1 MTVEP
6 DRNGAKKKQPYEKP
20 AVRRVI
26 LRPEEAV
33 LAACKTPKIAGP
45 GQTRCGVPG
54 PCSSL
59 RS

>member
-1 MTVEP
+1 MTPKP
-6 DRNGAKKKQPYEKP
+6 DDPGVKKKLPYTKP
-20 AVRRVI
+20 EVRRVI

-33 LAACKTPKIAGP
+33 LAACKTTKISGP
-45 GQTRCGVPG
+45 GQSRCGVPG

>member
-1 MTVEP
+1 MTVKP
-6 DRNGAKKKQPYEKP
+6 DHHGERKKRPYTKP
-20 AVRRVI
+20 EVRRVL

-33 LAACKTPKIAGP
+33 LAACKTSKLAGP
-45 GQTRCGVPG
+45 GQTRCGIPG